1 MTIRKLERQRCIAWM
16 AVLAILLLSV
26 VPTVSQIVLRHA
38 PHVHASMTAAEHARH
53 MGHASATGTDQNR
66 DRDDDCWQKCGYC
79 DFLAHTPALATIAFV
94 PALTGAV
101 TPIPLARESAE
112 PRYPKLIRVAQPRG
126 PPAVL
131 A

>member
-38 PHVHASMTAAEHARH
+38 PHVHASMSAAEHAQHMRH
-53 MGHASATGTDQNR
+53 VPTTG
-66 DRDDDCWQKCGYC
+66 DRDDDCWRKCGYC
-79 DFLAHTPALATIAFV
+79 DFLAHTPALATIAYV
-94 PALTGAV
+94 PAFTGAIV
-101 TPIPLARESAE
+101 PAPIDQQRAE
-112 PRYPKLIRVAQPRG
+112 PRYAKPLRVAQPRG
-126 PPAVL
+126 PPTVL

>member
-1 MTIRKLERQRCIAWM
+1 MTIRRLERQRCIAWM

-38 PHVHASMTAAEHARH
+38 PHVHASMSAAEHAR
-53 MGHASATGTDQNR
+53 MGHVPAPGGDHDPA
-66 DRDDDCWQKCGYC
+66 RDDDCWRKCGYC

-94 PALTGAV
+94 PAFTGAV
-101 TPIPLARESAE
+101 APAPVDQPRAE
-112 PRYPKLIRVAQPRG
+112 PRFAKPLRVAQPRG
-126 PPAVL
+126 PPDVL